1 MQGSRNSVIVSVV
14 FPLSYMYENV
24 EGFSYEKVYSIVF
37 VDTLGLQEK
46 NVLRM
51 IVSAKN
57 NQKYEWKVFIIFV
70 FIFEY

>member
-1 MQGSRNSVIVSVV
+1 
-14 FPLSYMYENV
+14 MYENV
-24 EGFSYEKVYSIVF
+24 EGFSYEKVFSIVF